1 MQEINLKT
9 GEMEITTNHGLILVA
24 PGLGSCIGL
33 AVYDK
38 KSRIAGMAHIV
49 LPDSSIN
56 YGKDID
62 INEEFGKYVDTA
74 VPAILERMLS
84 LGSKKDDLIIKIAGG
99 ANIYNFK
106 EDSSLFNI
114 GERNVQAAEKAVKD
128 LNLSIT
134 KADTGGN
141 KGRILKLNVMNGIV
155 YLKTAKH
162 REVIF

>member
-1 MQEINLKT
+1 MQEINLKI

-24 PGLGSCIGL
+24 SGLGSCIGL

-38 KSRIAGMAHIV
+38 KSRMAGMAHIA
-49 LPDSSIN
+49 LPDSSIKHE
-56 YGKDID
+56 KDVD
-62 INEEFGKYVDTA
+62 EEFGKYADTA

-114 GERNVQAAEKAVKD
+114 GERNVQAVEEAVKG

-141 KGRILKLNVMNGIV
+141 IGRSLKLSVINGMF
-155 YLKTAKH
+155 YLKTAERK
-162 REVIF
+162 EIVF